1 MPEDISLQI
10 TLDDITLDN
19 FEVKVHSKSGLI
31 PKQAEPGS
39 AGYDLYIPPT
49 DDIHLPFG
57 CRRMVD
63 TGVIVQ
69 TPIRLFMLMV
79 PRSSTGTKRAKS
91 VRIANTVGIIDP
103 SYQGQEDTL
112 KVCLEREER
121 KMDYVGT
128 FEYKPSTTHG
138 DRKSQA
144 HKHFGVSMSPER
156 TKLVHV
162 GGEFYDVY
170 THTEDDDDTL
180 VFKAGTR
187 FAQVIFIPYARPDLV
202 EAKLEEFGSDR
213 GGFGS
218 TGE

>member
-1 MPEDISLQI
+1 MSEDISLQI
-10 TLDDITLDN
+10 TLDDITLDG
-19 FEVKVHSKSGLI
+19 FEIKVHGKHGLV

-39 AGYDLYIPPT
+39 AGYDLYTPPS

-57 CRRMVD
+57 CRRMLD

-91 VRIANTVGIIDP
+91 VRIANTVGVIDP
-103 SYQGQEDTL
+103 SYQGKDDTI
-112 KVCLEREER
+112 KVCLERESR
-121 KMDYVGT
+121 KMDYVGS
-128 FEYKPSTTHG
+128 FEYQPSTVRS

-144 HKHFGVSMSPER
+144 AHKFGVSMSPEE
-156 TKLVHV
+156 TKLVNV
-162 GGEFYDVY
+162 GGEHYDVY
-170 THTEDDDDTL
+170 THTETEDETL
-180 VFKAGTR
+180 IFKAGTR

-202 EAKLEEFGSDR
+202 EAALEEFGDDR

-218 TGE
+218 TGS